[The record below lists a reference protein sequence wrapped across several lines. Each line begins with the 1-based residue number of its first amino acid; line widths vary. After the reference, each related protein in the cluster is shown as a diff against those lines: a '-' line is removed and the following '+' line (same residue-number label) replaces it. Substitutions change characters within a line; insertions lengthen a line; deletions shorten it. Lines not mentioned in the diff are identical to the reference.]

1 MKFMFMTESDFR
13 LLINIFVLVV
23 LKHVLT
29 AEKPEQ
35 LLLMKLLCVPL

>member
-23 LKHVLT
+23 LKHILT
-29 AEKPEQ
+29 AEKPEGF
-35 LLLMKLLCVPL
+35 LLMIFFCVPL